1 MTFKEFN
8 KINNILTYSN
18 VEIRLVEE
26 VFDEHDGYYHEE
38 TFGYYNSST
47 DIETIFEDVKNHPYA
62 KFVVYDDDV
71 TTPLEE
77 WK

>member
-18 VEIRLVEE
+18 VEIKLVEE
-26 VFDEHDGYYHEE
+26 MYDGLCEG
-38 TFGYYNSST
+38 TVGYYNSST